1 MCSLGGL
8 HRRRNLGVRGREQ
21 AGDLVGQRLVGGEP
35 GELALPEVEI
45 APGQPVE
52 IGARIGAG
60 IVATTDGR
68 FVVFRGHGCTI
79 AHCLGSI
86 VTGTRLL
93 QALSPSCRT
102 AVSALMWPP
111 RSERTFTVREPEE
124 RSVMAEQAVLEGGP
138 KPAPVVIKKY
148 ANRRLYNTATSAY
161 VTLEHLSQ
169 MVKDKTDF
177 VVYDAKTGDEI
188 TRSVLTQII
197 FEEESKGGQTL
208 LPIPFL
214 RQLISFYGDSLQSV
228 VPQYLEMSMSQFA
241 RNQEQM
247 RSYLQNAFGFNPF
260 QQFETM
266 GKQNMAM
273 FEQAMRMFNP
283 FRAGQP
289 GSKQPAS
296 GQQVPDQPGPSQ
308 PGANGSEA
316 ARADTPAASG
326 AAPKEEVVIDD
337 LKRKLDELQNQLAL
351 LSKKP

>member
-1 MCSLGGL
+1 
-8 HRRRNLGVRGREQ
+8 
-21 AGDLVGQRLVGGEP
+21 
-35 GELALPEVEI
+35 
-45 APGQPVE
+45 
-52 IGARIGAG
+52 
-60 IVATTDGR
+60 
-68 FVVFRGHGCTI
+68 
-79 AHCLGSI
+79 
-86 VTGTRLL
+86 
-93 QALSPSCRT
+93 
-102 AVSALMWPP
+102 
-111 RSERTFTVREPEE
+111 
-124 RSVMAEQAVLEGGP
+124 MAEQAVPEGGP

-197 FEEESKGGQTL
+197 VEEESKGGQTL

-214 RQLISFYGDSLQSV
+214 RQLISFYGDSLQGV

-247 RSYLQNAFGFNPF
+247 RGYLQNAFGFNPF

-289 GSKQPAS
+289 GS
-296 GQQVPDQPGPSQ
+296 GQPSQ
-308 PGANGSEA
+308 GQTPPMTNGQEA
-316 ARADTPAASG
+316 PKPETTAASN
-326 AAPKEEVVIDD
+326 AAPQGEVVIDD
-337 LKRKLDELQNQLAL
+337 LKRKLDELQSQLAL

>member
-1 MCSLGGL
+1 
-8 HRRRNLGVRGREQ
+8 
-21 AGDLVGQRLVGGEP
+21 
-35 GELALPEVEI
+35 
-45 APGQPVE
+45 
-52 IGARIGAG
+52 
-60 IVATTDGR
+60 
-68 FVVFRGHGCTI
+68 
-79 AHCLGSI
+79 
-86 VTGTRLL
+86 
-93 QALSPSCRT
+93 
-102 AVSALMWPP
+102 
-111 RSERTFTVREPEE
+111 
-124 RSVMAEQAVLEGGP
+124 MAEQAVPEGGP

-169 MVKDKTDF
+169 MVKDKVDF

-214 RQLISFYGDSLQSV
+214 RQLISFYGDSLQGV

-247 RSYLQNAFGFNPF
+247 RSYMQNAFGFNPF

-273 FEQAMRMFNP
+273 FENAMRMFNP

-289 GSKQPAS
+289 G
-296 GQQVPDQPGPSQ
+296 QPGQILPM
-308 PGANGSEA
+308 ANGQDAPKPE
-316 ARADTPAASG
+316 TPSASA
-326 AAPKEEVVIDD
+326 AAPQGEVVIDD

>member
-1 MCSLGGL
+1 
-8 HRRRNLGVRGREQ
+8 
-21 AGDLVGQRLVGGEP
+21 
-35 GELALPEVEI
+35 
-45 APGQPVE
+45 
-52 IGARIGAG
+52 
-60 IVATTDGR
+60 
-68 FVVFRGHGCTI
+68 
-79 AHCLGSI
+79 
-86 VTGTRLL
+86 
-93 QALSPSCRT
+93 
-102 AVSALMWPP
+102 
-111 RSERTFTVREPEE
+111 
-124 RSVMAEQAVLEGGP
+124 MADQAVPEGGP

-214 RQLISFYGDSLQSV
+214 RQLISFYGDSLQGV

-283 FRAGQP
+283 FRAGQAGQP
-289 GSKQPAS
+289 GQPGQAPPAAN
-296 GQQVPDQPGPSQ
+296 GQQAPEPEAPAT
-308 PGANGSEA
+308 AN
-316 ARADTPAASG
+316 
-326 AAPKEEVVIDD
+326 AAPQGEVVIDD
-337 LKRKLDELQNQLAL
+337 LKRKLDELQSQLAL
-351 LSKKP
+351 LSSKKS